1 LNEETRNRVVK
12 QLDEL
17 RDQVSERLGADPSRH
32 DPVAAH
38 VAEVRALV
46 HEDVSDRPGAHAAAS
61 GLEKRLLAWEAEHP
75 QLVSLASRLARA
87 LEDAGL

>member
-1 LNEETRNRVVK
+1 VDEEKRNQVIK
-12 QLDEL
+12 HLDEL
-17 RDQVSERLGADPSRH
+17 RDQVSERLGADPQRH

-38 VAEVRALV
+38 VQQVRGLIDAAPA
-46 HEDVSDRPGAHAAAS
+46 DRERASVEAS

-75 QLVSLASRLARA
+75 QLTLLASRVARA